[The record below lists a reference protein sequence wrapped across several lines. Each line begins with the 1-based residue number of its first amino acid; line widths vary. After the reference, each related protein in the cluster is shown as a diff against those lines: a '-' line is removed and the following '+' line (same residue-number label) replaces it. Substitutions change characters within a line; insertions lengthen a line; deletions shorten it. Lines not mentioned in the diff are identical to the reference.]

1 MEKLMGFK
9 IKVVERAGTPIKDL
23 FSPTNVW
30 GGGQCERLDCTTCQ
44 QGLEEIPD
52 CTRRNIVYES
62 ICTKCQ
68 PEAKKPGSLDYHE
81 KTKTP
86 SIYVGETS
94 RSIYERAG
102 EHWAGY
108 KKRKT
113 DSHIWK
119 HHLLHH
125 GSQGEPEM
133 VFKVLGQFKSAL
145 TRQVTE
151 AVQIRKRGT
160 LALNSKAEFDRC
172 RIHRLT
178 VDQQDDGRTQWCES
192 EDGRHQDG
200 SLGEQY
206 MIEKRKKMDKEAKK
220 SMGAPIITNSSKRK
234 VQNEA
239 SGRPE
244 KRRKYVLVDKDWG
257 HRSSNKGL
265 DCLIRDQ
272 CKEPT
277 EGGYKESQDL

>member
-1 MEKLMGFK
+1 MHGE
-9 IKVVERAGTPIKDL
+9 I
-23 FSPTNVW
+23 
-30 GGGQCERLDCTTCQ
+30 

-68 PEAKKPGSLDYHE
+68 LEAKKPGPLDSHE

-119 HHLLHH
+119 HHFLHH

-133 VFKVLGQFKSAL
+133 VFKVLGQFKAAL
-145 TRQVTE
+145 TRKVTE

-160 LALNSKAEFDRC
+160 SALNSKAEFDRC
-172 RIHRLT
+172 KIHRLT
-178 VDQQDDGRTQWCES
+178 VDQQDDGKT
-192 EDGRHQDG
+192 
-200 SLGEQY
+200 
-206 MIEKRKKMDKEAKK
+206 
-220 SMGAPIITNSSKRK
+220 
-234 VQNEA
+234 
-239 SGRPE
+239 
-244 KRRKYVLVDKDWG
+244 
-257 HRSSNKGL
+257 
-265 DCLIRDQ
+265 
-272 CKEPT
+272 
-277 EGGYKESQDL
+277 